1 MFFSSFLISILL
13 SLCLI
18 ISLHYLWDYLKDTYS
33 TTKTKDLVNT
43 QIEKYKML
51 VNESVSKK
59 DSFLT
64 EEEKQSMNEELMNF
78 ANNFSNT
85 SSLL

>member
-1 MFFSSFLISILL
+1 
-13 SLCLI
+13 
-18 ISLHYLWDYLKDTYS
+18 LKDTYS